1 MFSVGDDPGTF
12 VGTPIFLMV
21 RDLRNVWPYFQSRG
35 HLLSTSEPMKFKRQN
50 IL

>member
-21 RDLRNVWPYFQSRG
+21 RDLRNVWSRG
-35 HLLSTSEPMKFKRQN
+35 HLLSTSESMKFKRQN